1 MADVTF
7 GLRDEHRA
15 LPIDLF
21 SLCHLILVWLDVLTG
36 AWGVQRNL
44 RDALL
49 RGEAALRAT
58 EWSILCHLLLHHLL
72 LVEESLIV
80 VVTWPGSN
88 HLLGIDHVEVLVLGA
103 A

>member
-1 MADVTF
+1 MADVPLSL
-7 GLRDEHRA
+7 GDEHRA

-58 EWSILCHLLLHHLL
+58 EWSILCHLLLKHLL
-72 LVEESLIV
+72 LIEESLVV
-80 VVTWPGSN
+80 VVTGSRCN
-88 HLLGIDHVEVLVLGA
+88 HLLSIEHVEVLVLGA